1 VGPVSELLSRLLVA
15 YTMEFDNEVERRLPH
30 RTSRG
35 PAAGRTGVPW
45 LVSQP
50 TWANFLDLLDE
61 PAPLKVL
68 PAELVNIGGLQRWGY
83 LTVGPGA
90 DAVATLTATGVAA
103 NRVFREVARLI
114 DTRWTDRFGP
124 GLAAALPAVDPALPR
139 HLPMASVSRPATPAL
154 PRFSAPPAPG
164 KAADYRLSSSPG
176 VPAPHRSTL
185 PDAPA
190 GSGGAHPSGS
200 EAGTNSGSGGASDT
214 TTGGPLSTLLAQEL
228 IRFSAAIGGRSSIPM
243 GLGSN
248 VLRVLA
254 AGACRTRD
262 LPGLAGIS
270 REAVDGSIRVL
281 VRDEAVAVVGG
292 VADLT
297 ERGRNMWTTYDEA
310 LTEVDGQWRKVRP
323 ALVTALEDALG
334 RDDALV
340 AAITASPEGWRANPP
355 YAVLTR
361 TMLENPAANLPA
373 YPMVSHRGGFP
384 DGS

>member
-1 VGPVSELLSRLLVA
+1 VKPVSELLSRLLVA

-35 PAAGRTGVPW
+35 PSAGRTGVPW

-50 TWANFLDLLDE
+50 TWTNFLDLLDE

-68 PAELVNIGGLQRWGY
+68 PAVLVNIGGLQRWGY
-83 LTVGPGA
+83 ITVGPGA
-90 DAVATLTATGVAA
+90 DAVASLTANGAAA
-103 NRVFREVARLI
+103 NRVFREVSSLI
-114 DTRWTDRFGP
+114 DTRWTDRCGP
-124 GLAAALPAVDPALPR
+124 GLAAAFPAVDPALPR

-164 KAADYRLSSSPG
+164 EAAPYRPSHTTSSS
-176 VPAPHRSTL
+176 
-185 PDAPA
+185 
-190 GSGGAHPSGS
+190 
-200 EAGTNSGSGGASDT
+200 
-214 TTGGPLSTLLAQEL
+214 PLSTLLAQEL
-228 IRFSAAIGGRSSIPM
+228 IRFTAAVGGRSPIPM

-262 LPGLAGIS
+262 LPTLAAIS
-270 REAVDGSIRVL
+270 REAVDGSIRAL
-281 VRDEAVAVVGG
+281 VRDEAVAVAGG

-297 ERGRNMWTTYDEA
+297 ERGRNMWRAYEDA
-310 LTEVDGQWRKVRP
+310 LTEVDGQWRKARP
-323 ALVTALEDALG
+323 TMVTALEDSLD
-334 RDDALV
+334 RHDALV
-340 AAITASPEGWRANPP
+340 AAITPGPEGWRANPP